1 MTRESFL
8 AMADGIPKEPG
19 VYRFMGPKDEILYV
33 GKAKSLRSRLNSY
46 FVDARQLAAKT
57 RALVRNATYLE
68 FTLTETEQDAFLLE
82 NSLIK
87 THQPK
92 YNVMLKDGKTY
103 AYICIKKEFFS
114 RVFFT
119 RRVIKDGSSYFGP
132 YASKYKAQIILE
144 LVKQLFPLRTCSL
157 NLSPDL
163 IAKNKFKVCL
173 EYHIKNCQG
182 PCQGYESQESYDRKI
197 QQIRNVLKGHLT
209 LVRKY
214 LVERMESYAAEM
226 DFEKA
231 HECKMQLSAFDDYQ
245 GKSTVVSTS
254 IRDVDV
260 FSIASTETEAY
271 IHFMKVIDGAVIHT
285 YTMEAT
291 KNCDE
296 EEDQILSIAIP
307 QIRDKFDSIAPE
319 IIVPF
324 EVLCKDPSYVITIP
338 KLGDKKKLLDLSLSN
353 IEYYKL
359 QKRKEKINRTGKVTP
374 AERILLT
381 LKDDLHMQ
389 DTPVHIECF
398 DNSNIQGTNPVAA
411 CVVFKNARPSKKD
424 YRHFNIKSVIGP
436 DDFASMEEV
445 VFRRYKRLLDE
456 QQSMPQLVIIDGGK
470 GQLSSAMNSIRLLG
484 LEQRITVIG
493 IAKKLEEIYFP
504 DDSIPLHI
512 NKKSESLKLIQQ
524 LRNEAHRFG
533 ISFHRNQRSRKF
545 IQSELSKIKG
555 VGDKTIAKL
564 IAQFG
569 SVEQIRKASYQE
581 LSAVVGAEITARI
594 LNYFDLEPGNK
605 DQEHEA
611 KS

>member
-103 AYICIKKEFFS
+103 AYICIKKEFFP

-338 KLGDKKKLLDLSLSN
+338 KLGDKKKLLDLSISN

-456 QQSMPQLVIIDGGK
+456 QQSLPQLVIIDGGK

-569 SVEQIRKASYQE
+569 SVEQIRKASSQE
-581 LSAVVGAEITARI
+581 LSAVVGTDITARI
-594 LNYFDLEPGNK
+594 LNYFDLEPGNN

>member
-103 AYICIKKEFFS
+103 AYICIKKESFP

-324 EVLCKDPSYVITIP
+324 EALCKDPSYVITIP
-338 KLGDKKKLLDLSLSN
+338 KLGDKKKLLDLSISN

-456 QQSMPQLVIIDGGK
+456 QQSLPQLVIIDGGK

-569 SVEQIRKASYQE
+569 SVEQIRKASSQE
-581 LSAVVGAEITARI
+581 LSAVVGADITARI
-594 LNYFDLEPGNK
+594 LNYFDLEPGNNGH
-605 DQEHEA
+605 EHEA